1 MSSIEW
7 VSPYV
12 AVTRLENIWKI
23 PLSDVEQIVRNVIE
37 GGRVEVRAIRG
48 YQWVSQIVTGQI
60 QLLPGGLW
68 AADYKDIEIDFKGLL
83 KEGRKLIPSF
93 YKISD
98 IQMAMP
104 PKQRS
109 RNKRERAAEAI
120 SNLWP
125 EGVPDPMRLTNGELC
140 KLVSEKIAEDNRQLG
155 LRPTDISDDTI
166 LRAAGRQL

>member
-109 RNKRERAAEAI
+109 RIKEN
-120 SNLWP
+120 
-125 EGVPDPMRLTNGELC
+125 
-140 KLVSEKIAEDNRQLG
+140 
-155 LRPTDISDDTI
+155 
-166 LRAAGRQL
+166 GRQRR